1 MSTQGPMP
9 PAGWYDDSQD
19 ASIQRY
25 WDGSSWTSHT
35 APAGTIATGQPSAG
49 RGFGAWWNAQANGIK
64 IALIVAAV
72 FVLLL
77 VVSGVAAAARG
88 GQVGASDTGNTVAS
102 PIVSDSAAP
111 TPTAT
116 PTPTPTDEGP
126 DATFFMTEANGNLS
140 DYEKDL
146 GDLIVT
152 LDENGFWRLLSNSVE
167 LSFNLGQL
175 QGLDAPETV
184 AGDWDSTLATLDAQ
198 TTVIID
204 NIGDQQYDTLRA
216 DIAAAQATCASLHAI
231 ADRAIS

>member
-1 MSTQGPMP
+1 MSTQGPTP

-19 ASIQRY
+19 ESVQRY

-35 APAGTIATGQPSAG
+35 APAGTIAAGRPPAG
-49 RGFGAWWNAQANGIK
+49 RGFGAWWSAQANGVK
-64 IALIVAAV
+64 IALILAAV

-88 GQVGASDTGNTVAS
+88 GQVGASDTANTVPS
-102 PIVSDSAAP
+102 PMVSNATTP

-116 PTPTPTDEGP
+116 PIPTPSEEGP

-146 GDLIVT
+146 GDLTVT

-175 QGLDAPETV
+175 QGLDAPAPI
-184 AGDWDSTLATLDAQ
+184 AGEWDTNVATLDAQ

-204 NIGDQQYDTLRA
+204 NIGNQQYDTLRA
-216 DIAAAQATCASLHAI
+216 DIAAAQATCTSLHAI
-231 ADRAIS
+231 ADRALS